1 MKRSV
6 AALLLFA
13 ALAAGAQPARIILL
27 RHAEKPTNPAL
38 VNLTEQGQKR
48 ATRLA
53 KWLTQG
59 KALGTNGLPAALYA
73 AAPTPHGRSVRC
85 METLKPTAD
94 RLALPLRTS
103 YPAADYLRLAR
114 DILRDRSLKE
124 KTVVICWVHECL
136 PELAAALGVKPQPP
150 KWKDKDFES
159 AYVITFPDG
168 KASLDVIR
176 QKFKLE

>member
-1 MKRSV
+1 MPRSP
-6 AALLLFA
+6 ATPLLVHLS
-13 ALAAGAQPARIILL
+13 
-27 RHAEKPTNPAL
+27 E
-38 VNLTEQGQKR
+38 EGQKR
-48 ATRLA
+48 ANRLV

-73 AAPTPHGRSVRC
+73 AQPTPRGRSVRC

-94 RLALPLRTS
+94 RLGLPLRTP
-103 YPAADYLRLAR
+103 YQAADYRRLAHEL
-114 DILRDRSLKE
+114 LRDRSLKG

-159 AYVITFPDG
+159 AYVITFPEG
-168 KASLDVIR
+168 RASLDLIR
-176 QKFKLE
+176 QKFKIE